1 MGEYPV
7 SQRYGERPAYYAQFG
22 LAGHEGLDFATPIGV
37 NLLCPFEEG
46 VILRDNDDPRSGA
59 YGNYIVIWDKS
70 QKCAVW
76 YCHESMNNVSVG
88 QTFKRGQVM
97 GKTGNS
103 GNSSGPHLHFNI
115 VETDER
121 GNRLNMNNGYQGFL
135 DPEKYIEWITNSPQL
150 PMTTDR
156 RPYWFDRMNTVT
168 FNKPQESVTDADVE
182 QFVKD
187 YPGQKKRSGE
197 FDKLA
202 RELGFSGDT
211 NTMTANMLLKVAEEK
226 YKSYD
231 EQKIR
236 KDERQ
241 KTIAQIQRTIEQLN
255 G

>member
-1 MGEYPV
+1 MK
-7 SQRYGERPAYYAQFG
+7 QTLDQF
-22 LAGHEGLDFATPIGV
+22 ISV
-37 NLLCPFEEG
+37 NTG
-46 VILRDNDDPRSGA
+46 KTIDTDGA
-59 YGNYIVIWDKS
+59 YDGQCMDLMHKYLQDVFGYPLSHLAAGAAMNVYLNFASMAGKDKFAQIANTPTAIPQKGDIVFWGAGVGPYGHVAVVVDADVNGFTS
-70 QKCAVW
+70 FDQNWNNVQKCELIKHNYNYVLGW
-76 YCHESMNNVSVG
+76 
-88 QTFKRGQVM
+88 
-97 GKTGNS
+97 
-103 GNSSGPHLHFNI
+103 LHPKAN
-115 VETDER
+115 D
-121 GNRLNMNNGYQGFL
+121 
-135 DPEKYIEWITNSPQL
+135 TNSPQP